1 MQKKDNAWN
10 PYIAG
15 ALSGIVL
22 IFSVLLTGN
31 YFGTSTSFVTLIGML
46 EKVLTPE
53 RFKTLAYF
61 KTIPT
66 NLHWQILFVL
76 GILLGGFLAAKLYGD
91 FSIQSIPDRWKA
103 RFGTS
108 KPKRYLVAFLGGT
121 ISMIGA
127 RLAGGCPSG
136 QLSASAL
143 LSVSGFFAMIL
154 FFIFGIAAALLL
166 YRGGNRS

>member
-31 YFGTSTSFVTLIGML
+31 YFGTSTSFVMVLGML
-46 EKVLTPE
+46 EKVLSPE
-53 RFKTLAYF
+53 RFVQLAYF

-66 NLHWQILFVL
+66 TLHWQILFVL
-76 GILLGGFLAAKLYGD
+76 GILVGGFIAAKMFGD
-91 FSIQSIPDRWKA
+91 FSIQAIPERWKT
-103 RFGTS
+103 RFGSS
-108 KPKRYLVAFLGGT
+108 KPKRYAVAFIGGI
-121 ISMIGA
+121 ISMFGA

-143 LSVSGFFAMIL
+143 LSVSGFTAMIL
-154 FFIFGIAAALLL
+154 FFIFGIATATLV
-166 YRGGNRS
+166 YRGGNKR

>member
-22 IFSVLLTGN
+22 ILSVLLTGN
-31 YFGTSTSFVTLIGML
+31 YFGTSTSFVMVLGML
-46 EKVLTPE
+46 EKILTPE
-53 RFKTLAYF
+53 RFPQLEYF

-66 NLHWQILFVL
+66 TIHWQILFVL
-76 GILLGGFLAAKLYGD
+76 GIFIGGFAAAKLYGD

-108 KPKRYLVAFLGGT
+108 KLKRYAVAFIGGV
-121 ISMIGA
+121 ISMLGA

-154 FFIFGIAAALLL
+154 FFIFGIATALLI
-166 YRGGNRS
+166 YRGGDRS